1 MLKSTWAQK
10 VSGNVRTPQEVTR
23 QNGGHRYFR
32 TVRIFPD
39 AGSVHDC
46 MDRIRNLLTHV
57 RSQLWLVPSVIML
70 AAAGLAW
77 WLLTHR
83 EMITPGEQASY
94 WWLYS
99 GEAATARDLL
109 ASLLGGLMTMTSLIV
124 SITFVILTLA
134 ANQLGPRLIAI
145 FMRDPQIQF
154 VLGLFIGTILY
165 IVLIMRTLDD
175 TLGSDGVPHLAIT
188 VATLLTILC
197 LMALLFYLHKVAS
210 LIIADNV
217 VHAVAQELSRTFRDI
232 LPSHQEDDDG
242 DASPMQLDQIGPAW
256 PLSLDQSGYLQVVD
270 YDALVSL
277 ARAQGIVISIAERA
291 GHYLLQGGEHVTVHS
306 PARQS
311 KEVES
316 DIRAAFTIG
325 AGRTPAQ
332 DPEHGIRQLVEI
344 ATRALSP
351 GINDPFT
358 AIAVIDRLGTS
369 LEVAFARGQQRRIY
383 RDKHGTVRVVADRS
397 DDAGLLD
404 AAFHPIRQAGGGHP
418 AILIHLADMIR
429 KLAPAART
437 VLHCKALNDQLERL
451 SQTAAIGAFAPQD
464 RADIVARIEK
474 ARGDVASAAVV
485 GQPRRNYPL

>member
-1 MLKSTWAQK
+1 
-10 VSGNVRTPQEVTR
+10 
-23 QNGGHRYFR
+23 
-32 TVRIFPD
+32 
-39 AGSVHDC
+39 

-57 RSQLWLVPSVIML
+57 RSQLWLIPSAITL

-77 WLLTHR
+77 RLLTLG
-83 EMITPGEQASY
+83 EWITLPDQTSF

-145 FMRDPQIQF
+145 FMRDFQIQF

-165 IVLIMRTLDD
+165 IILIMRTLDD
-175 TLGSDGVPHLAIT
+175 TLGSEGVPHLAIT

-197 LMALLFYLHKVAS
+197 LMALLFYLHKIAS

-217 VHAVAQELSRTFRDI
+217 VNVVAEDLSRTFDEI
-232 LPSHQEDDDG
+232 LPSRGEHDD
-242 DASPMQLDQIGPAW
+242 LDQDPLPLEQYGPAW
-256 PLSLDQSGYLQVVD
+256 PLSLDRSGYLQVVD
-270 YDALVSL
+270 YDALVSV
-277 ARAQGIVISIAERA
+277 ACAQGIVIKVAERA
-291 GHYLLQGGEHVTVHS
+291 GHYLLRGGAQVIVHS
-306 PARQS
+306 PARPG
-311 KEVES
+311 KEVEA

-325 AGRTPAQ
+325 GARTPAQ

-369 LEVAFARGQQRRIY
+369 LEVAFARGQQRRVY
-383 RDKHGTVRVVADRS
+383 RDKDGGVRVVADPS

-404 AAFHPIRQAGGGHP
+404 AAFHPIRQAGGDHP
-418 AILIHLADMIR
+418 AILIHLADTIR
-429 KLAPAART
+429 KLGPVART
-437 VLHCKALNDQLERL
+437 AHQYKALGNQLDRL
-451 SQTAAIGAFAPQD
+451 SQTTAMGAFAPHD
-464 RADIVARIEK
+464 RADIIARIEK
-474 ARGDVASAAVV
+474 ARGHIERAAVV
-485 GQPRRNYPL
+485 GKPAP

>member
-1 MLKSTWAQK
+1 
-10 VSGNVRTPQEVTR
+10 
-23 QNGGHRYFR
+23 
-32 TVRIFPD
+32 
-39 AGSVHDC
+39 
-46 MDRIRNLLTHV
+46 MDRIRNLFSQV
-57 RSQLWLVPSVIML
+57 RSQLWLVPSVITL
-70 AAAGLAW
+70 AAACLAW
-77 WLLTHR
+77 WLLTHG
-83 EMITPGEQASY
+83 EMISPAEQASF

-145 FMRDPQIQF
+145 FMRDLQIQG

-165 IVLIMRTLDD
+165 IVLILRTLDD

-217 VHAVAQELSRTFRDI
+217 VHAVAQDLSRTFSEI
-232 LPSHQEDDDG
+232 LPSRQDDDEP
-242 DASPMQLDQIGPAW
+242 DAGPVRLDQIGPGW
-256 PLSLDQSGYLQVVD
+256 PLSLDESGYIQVVD
-270 YDALVSL
+270 YDALVSV
-277 ARAQGIVISIAERA
+277 ACAQDIVIIVTERA
-291 GHYLLQGGEHVTVHS
+291 GHYLLRCGEHVIVHS
-306 PARQS
+306 PARPV
-311 KEVES
+311 EVVEAG
-316 DIRAAFTIG
+316 IRAAFTIG
-325 AGRTPAQ
+325 AARTSAQ
-332 DPEHGIRQLVEI
+332 DPEYGIRQLVEI

-369 LEVAFARGQQRRIY
+369 LEVAFAHGQQHSVY
-383 RDKHGTVRVVADRS
+383 RDKDGCVRVVANRS

-404 AAFHPIRQAGGGHP
+404 AAFHPIRQSSGGHP

-429 KLAPAART
+429 KLVPAART
-437 VLHCKALNDQLERL
+437 VLHYTALTDQLERL
-451 SQTAAIGAFAPQD
+451 SQTATIGAFAPHD
-464 RADIVARIEK
+464 CADIVERIKK
-474 ARGDVASAAVV
+474 AQGDIETAAVA
-485 GQPRRNYPL
+485 GRR